1 MKREEKKKLTV
12 KMIVACYPVLLFY
25 VTAFMT
31 YNPFVRTGWRAQLLN
46 ILLLEA
52 AEVFLLALCRSAVSA
67 LRILTGTALLIS
79 LLNSYV
85 LLFRGA
91 PLVPWD
97 LWSIQTA
104 WSVAGKFRYVPNM
117 RQILCTLLLLGMF
130 TGAGWLKWPKE
141 RTEWKKRGITGL
153 AGILVFCGI
162 TAAVQNEELV
172 SFLRL
177 YPFLFT
183 PTVMYER
190 NGFCVTYL
198 MDMQYL
204 AIRRPEGYTVEAAEQ
219 ILSDAAQMDAQE
231 FVQRP
236 TVIVMMDE
244 AFSDPAV
251 LGELQTDRDYMP
263 FVHGLMQGDENT
275 VSGYLSVSVKGGN
288 TANTE
293 FEFLTGN
300 TMAFLPAG
308 SIPYQQYIRGEIPS
322 LASQLEELGYE
333 TCALHP
339 YRASGWN
346 RDKIYPLLGFSDFLS
361 QEDFQGATS
370 VRGYVD
376 DASCVHKLIELYE
389 RKEKNKPGFYFCV
402 TMQNH
407 SPYTDGYE
415 AFDGN
420 ISVAGMNNGM
430 LEEYLTLL
438 EASDAAFED
447 LVDYF
452 REQEEPVLLVFFG
465 DHQPADSVVA
475 GIGQDPEET
484 GLRYEVPYVIWA
496 NYDIPEKMNVS
507 TSANYLA
514 AQLCDYSGIPM
525 TDYQQFLL
533 RLSEKYPVI
542 SAQHTGAEASKEIQE
557 YQILQYY
564 FLFEKERGK
573 K

>member
-1 MKREEKKKLTV
+1 
-12 KMIVACYPVLLFY
+12 MIVVCYPVLLFY

-31 YNPFVRTGWRAQLLN
+31 YNPFVRTDWLAQLLN

-52 AEVFLLALCRSAVSA
+52 ATMFLLAFCGSAVVA
-67 LRILTGTALLIS
+67 LRILTGTALLVS

-85 LLFRGA
+85 LLFRGS

-104 WSVAGKFRYVPNM
+104 WSVAGRFRYVPNM
-117 RQILCTLLLLGMF
+117 QQIVCTLLLLTMF
-130 TGAGWLKWPKE
+130 AGAGWLKWRME
-141 RTEWKKRGITGL
+141 RTEWKKRVVTGL
-153 AGILVFCGI
+153 TAIFVICGI
-162 TAAVQNEELV
+162 TAAVQNEELA
-172 SFLRL
+172 SRLKL

-183 PTVMYER
+183 PTAMYER

-204 AIRRPEGYTVEAAEQ
+204 AIHRPEGYSVELAEQ
-219 ILSDAAQMDAQE
+219 ILSDAAQMDTQE
-231 FVQRP
+231 LTQRP

-263 FVHGLMQGDENT
+263 FVHGLMQGSENT

-308 SIPYQQYIRGEIPS
+308 SIPYQQYIRREVPS
-322 LASQLEELGYE
+322 LASQFEGLGYE

-346 RDKIYPLLGFSDFLS
+346 RDKVYPLLGFSNFLS
-361 QEDFQGATS
+361 QEDFQGATG

-376 DASCVHKLIELYE
+376 DASCVRKLMELYE
-389 RKEKNKPGFYFCV
+389 KKEKNKPGFYFCV

-415 AFDGN
+415 ALNGN
-420 ISVAGMNNGM
+420 ISVEGANNRA

-475 GIGQDPEET
+475 GIGQDPEQT

-496 NYDIPEKMNVS
+496 NYDIPEKTNVS

-514 AQLCDYSGIPM
+514 AQICNYGGIP
-525 TDYQQFLL
+525 TSDYQQFLL
-533 RLSEKYPVI
+533 WLSEKYPVI
-542 SAQHTGAEASKEIQE
+542 SAQHTGEEASKDIQE

-564 FLFEKERGK
+564 FLFEKERGQK
-573 K
+573 